1 MQKFEDMKTQELLN
15 YVFGENHNNRFI
27 WKIGKDGIESILDS
41 ELHTELT
48 PQILVERAVT
58 IRAGEICQT
67 EIEKL
72 EDQLPTTEG
81 DEYEKLLQK
90 IEAYNQIVDEMNR
103 ETEKMI
109 AAYET
114 K

>member
-15 YVFGENHNNRFI
+15 YVFGENQNNRFI
-27 WKIGKDGIESILDS
+27 WKIGKDGLESILDS
-41 ELHTELT
+41 ELHIELT
-48 PQILVERAVT
+48 PKMLVKQAVT

-81 DEYEKLLQK
+81 DEYKKLLQK
-90 IEAYNQIVDEMNR
+90 IEAYNQIVDEMNHKA
-103 ETEKMI
+103 EKMI